1 MGYVCGIEV
10 VKDFIWFYRI
20 KGVDV
25 IKCLFWNINKK
36 IWFKK

>member
-10 VKDFIWFYRI
+10 VKDFIWFRI